1 MGGNVRY
8 SRKGLTEKEPI
19 SESLKET
26 ITLLDQSS
34 DLLVGF
40 PVAS

>member
-19 SESLKET
+19 SESLKERRKE
-26 ITLLDQSS
+26 IRYWGRSIPGRRNS
-34 DLLVGF
+34 
-40 PVAS
+40 